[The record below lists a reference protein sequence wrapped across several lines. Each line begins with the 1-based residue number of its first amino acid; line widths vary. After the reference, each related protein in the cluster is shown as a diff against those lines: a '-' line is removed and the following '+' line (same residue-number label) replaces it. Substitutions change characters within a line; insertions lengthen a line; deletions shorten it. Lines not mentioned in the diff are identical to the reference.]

1 MIQIKKLIETKS
13 WWFWILVA
21 LAFKSI
27 LLIYYVHNI
36 DPRLVEQGYPG
47 LWGGFGGDTRTYI
60 KPIENLLANGS
71 YVPNDRMPGYGIVYI
86 MFRFFMNGVHALN
99 ALILLQV
106 IVSSISVYA
115 LGVTAERI
123 FKSKEVFYYAFVLY
137 LFSELAF
144 SWDYLILTESF
155 TLSALVLSTMF
166 FTLYF
171 DDPKRPGYM
180 VLSGLFLTW
189 AVFLKPIYGLVF
201 AIVGVVILIRLYR
214 EKSKA
219 LLLGLFAFAIP
230 FVLVDG
236 AWIVRNYTIYQ
247 QIIPLT
253 PHLYLDN
260 LNNSYNAV
268 LIQFMQSWG
277 GDIGWDVGTDSRW
290 FCPRM
295 NNATCMPCAQ
305 ELEKNAKVTLPDYIY
320 TSKFNKDSLIAMR
333 ADMNIW
339 DSLFDNHADP
349 VAIKNLKTNIEYRLN
364 IYTQSVKTE
373 NPFLYYVKSRLVNL
387 RRFIMGRSI
396 TTPLIFHP
404 YNKLKLG
411 IYALSQ
417 ALYYFA
423 LFSAL
428 IVAFVMVFRG
438 VFLVNTQYALIAVSL
453 ILLYGVFIFPF
464 LKLSEHR
471 YLAPEYPFIVLCST
485 AFFIKLKEVAAT
497 FKGKKK

>member
-1 MIQIKKLIETKS
+1 MIQIKKLIEPQN
-13 WWFWILVA
+13 WWLWILVT
-21 LAFKSI
+21 LAFKAI
-27 LLIYYVHNI
+27 LLIYYTHNI
-36 DPRLVEQGYPG
+36 DTRLVVQGYPG
-47 LWGGFGGDTRTYI
+47 LWTGFGGDTRTYI
-60 KPIENLLANGS
+60 TPIENLLAHNS
-71 YVPNDRMPGYGIVYI
+71 YSPNDRMPGYGIVYI
-86 MFRFFMNGVHALN
+86 MFRLFMNNVHALN
-99 ALILLQV
+99 AVILLQV
-106 IVSSISVYA
+106 VVSSISVYA
-115 LGVTAERI
+115 LAITAERI
-123 FKSKEVFYYAFVLY
+123 FKIKEAFYYAFMLY

-155 TLSALVLSTMF
+155 TLSSLVLSTFF

-189 AVFLKPIYGLVF
+189 TVFLKPVYVLVF
-201 AIVGVVILIRLYR
+201 AIVGFVILIRLCR

-219 LLLGLFAFAIP
+219 LLLGLFALVTP

-236 AWIVRNYTIYQ
+236 VWVVRNYSIYQ
-247 QIIPLT
+247 RIIPLT

-260 LNNSYNAV
+260 INDSYNAV

-277 GDIGWDVGTDSRW
+277 GDIGWDAGTDCRW
-290 FCPRM
+290 FFPRL

-305 ELEKNAKVTLPDYIY
+305 ELERNAKVTLPDYIY
-320 TSKFNKDSLIAMR
+320 TSKFNKDSLIAIR
-333 ADMNIW
+333 TDMTTW
-339 DSLFDNHADP
+339 DSLFDNHLDP
-349 VAIKNLKTNIEYRLN
+349 VAIKNLKVNIEYRLN
-364 IYTQSVKTE
+364 IFSQSVKTE
-373 NPFLYYVKSRLVNL
+373 NPFLYYAKSRFVNL

-417 ALYYFA
+417 GLYYLA

-428 IVAFVMVFRG
+428 IVAFVTVFRG
-438 VFLVNTQYALIAVSL
+438 VISANTPYALFAVSL
-453 ILLYGVFIFPF
+453 ILIYGVFIFPF

-471 YLAPEYPFIVLCST
+471 YLAPEYPFIVICST
-485 AFFIKLKEVAAT
+485 AFFIKLKEIAT
-497 FKGKKK
+497 TLIEK